1 MAIWDSKSLGEIVT
15 LQRGYDLPA
24 AERIEGNIPIYGSA
38 GITGYHHIAK
48 KQGPGVVVGRS
59 GASIGKVNYIPTD
72 YWPHNAV
79 LFVTDFKGNAP
90 MYVYYLLSTLDLG
103 SLNSGSAQPSLNR
116 NYVYTL
122 EALTPPLPTQ
132 KKIASILSAYD
143 DLIEN
148 NNRRI
153 KILEEMAQN
162 IYREWFVHFRYPGH
176 EDVPMVDSE
185 LGQIPQGWEVKKVAD
200 FGDVLT
206 GKTPSKKVPEY
217 FGANIPFIKP
227 PDMSN
232 GMFCLATED
241 GLSAKGAASQPK
253 KTIPPNSLCVSC
265 IGTPGLVVITHKES
279 QTNQQINS
287 IVLPDIIQRE
297 YLYFALLALKPT
309 IDQYAATGATMPNL
323 SKGKFENLHL
333 IYPELQVITDF
344 HMVTEPIFEEIR
356 TVQVQNQNL
365 RKTRDLLLPKLISG
379 QLDVEELDI
388 KV

>member
-1 MAIWDSKSLGEIVT
+1 
-15 LQRGYDLPA
+15 
-24 AERIEGNIPIYGSA
+24 
-38 GITGYHHIAK
+38 
-48 KQGPGVVVGRS
+48 
-59 GASIGKVNYIPTD
+59 
-72 YWPHNAV
+72 
-79 LFVTDFKGNAP
+79 
-90 MYVYYLLSTLDLG
+90 
-103 SLNSGSAQPSLNR
+103 

-153 KILEEMAQN
+153 KMLEEMAQN

-365 RKTRDLLLPKLISG
+365 RKTRDLLLPKL
-379 QLDVEELDI
+379 
-388 KV
+388 